1 VKANGDM
8 TASNALFTGIAL
20 ADVIRDK
27 TITITAA
34 NSGSY
39 LANFNAA
46 DGAATP
52 SYRVVM
58 NGSLGGE
65 ITRRVRI
72 NCNLNRPIGDF
83 TLPGVGTNER
93 LDFILE
99 TQVATTKLLDAFTP
113 GKIGIFP
120 ATYDQITMVVGSSI
134 TLTAGGGSGTSLF
147 AIAGTHHPFDHDF
160 QRNINVGDFDADGG
174 VITLQASASAGNP
187 GLKSPAL
194 ILFEPTTYDRLRISP
209 ATVTTTTA
217 TTIGQRTIGN
227 WNTMHGIYTGDA
239 TNQNEP
245 IIAFSGSANQNDRRV
260 LLNGATQLAT
270 RIVTATGGSPDITL
284 TTSDSVIVCNHS
296 SGTCTISVTTPTDSD
311 TGRIIRI
318 INRQGGTVTLTGAIY
333 IAGSAT
339 PDTSRTTSTRYAT
352 IELFAPGSTTVA
364 GWIVLNETGT
374 WS

>member
-1 VKANGDM
+1 
-8 TASNALFTGIAL
+8 L

-27 TITITAA
+27 TVTITAA

-39 LANFNAA
+39 FQNFNAA

-72 NCNLNRPIGDF
+72 NCNLIRPIGDF
-83 TLPGVGTNER
+83 TLPGVGAGER

-99 TQVATTKLLDAFTP
+99 SQVATTKLLDVFTP
-113 GKIGIFP
+113 PAIFGVIP
-120 ATYDQITMVVGSSI
+120 LTYDQITLPEGASI
-134 TLTAGGGSGTSLF
+134 TLTAGGGTGTELY
-147 AIAGTHHPFDHDF
+147 AIAGTHHPFDHEF
-160 QRNINVGDFDADGG
+160 QRNITVGDFDTDGG
-174 VITLQASASAGNP
+174 QVHLQASASSPTNP
-187 GLKSPAL
+187 GLKNPSLLLEEATG
-194 ILFEPTTYDRLRISP
+194 FGNLRISP

-227 WNTMHGIYTGDA
+227 WSNMYGIYGGAA

-245 IIAFSGSANQNDRRV
+245 LIALSSSFNQNDRRV

-284 TTSDSVIVCNHS
+284 SISDSVIVCNHS
-296 SGTCTISVTTPTDSD
+296 SGTCTISVTTPTDLD

-333 IAGSAT
+333 TAGSAI
-339 PDTSRTTSTRYAT
+339 PDTSRTTSTRHAT

-374 WS
+374 WT